1 LIKGYRI
8 SFLKPKFYYQEDTML
23 TDKLKS
29 FIQKKEGEPNKK
41 KVENLVVFLII
52 LIITIIVINAIWS
65 GEGKESEKDQPT
77 SDKNKK
83 LASEVQSIQTNNKE
97 VTEDTTVKNLEEIL
111 SKINGVGK
119 VKVMITYSQTSK
131 NVPLY
136 NQDSSEKN
144 TEESDKQGGT
154 RKITETDTK
163 TEIIYKEENGEKV
176 PITQSII
183 SPTIE
188 GAIIT
193 AEGAGNATVKTNIIQ
208 AVEAVTGVATHK
220 IQVFEMS
227 KD

>member
-1 LIKGYRI
+1 MI
-8 SFLKPKFYYQEDTML
+8 
-23 TDKLKS
+23 TDKLKELVV
-29 FIQKKEGEPNKK
+29 KKQGEPNKK
-41 KVENLVVFLII
+41 KIENLVVFLII
-52 LIITIIVINAIWS
+52 LIITIIVINVIWS
-65 GEGKESEKDQPT
+65 GDSKKSNEQEST
-77 SDKNKK
+77 TDKNKK
-83 LASEVQSIQTNNKE
+83 LASSVEEVQTNTDT
-97 VTEDTTVKNLEEIL
+97 VTEDETVKNLEEIL

-119 VKVMITYSQTSK
+119 VKVMLTYSQTSQTI
-131 NVPLY
+131 PLY

-154 RKITETDTK
+154 RKVTETDTK

-183 SPTIE
+183 SPKIE
-188 GAIIT
+188 GAIVT
-193 AEGAGNATVKTNIIQ
+193 AEGAGNAIVKTNIIQ